1 MTGYDITLQNIYREC
16 HVNNGNAFELEIS
29 SGACVKH
36 FRKKKHLFSC
46 EWIHAPLLKE
56 ENYYLERER
65 ELSQL
70 PKGIKLIK
78 NVIVSTPLPD
88 PYFASDN
95 FATERSHIS
104 YKVIV
109 SAEFSQ
115 KIAHDYRNSKVI
127 VSDIFDRQTC
137 DEAKRFMNRIVVSHN
152 NLLERLASA
161 DGYYLVT
168 NTSFGNG
175 EDGLTFKGMGM
186 KPLSNEAQRLG
197 FALAIADNRSALI
210 PDSAFYFLERS
221 DDRIFIHRLSR
232 RSQKSNLKDW

>member
-1 MTGYDITLQNIYREC
+1 MTEYDITLQNIYREC
-16 HVNNGNAFELEIS
+16 HINNGNAFELEIS
-29 SGACVKH
+29 SVACEKH
-36 FRKKKHLFSC
+36 FRKKNHLFSY
-46 EWIHAPLLKE
+46 EWVHDPLLKVE
-56 ENYYLERER
+56 HYYLEYER

-88 PYFASDN
+88 PYFASGN

-152 NLLERLASA
+152 NLLEKLASP
-161 DGYYLVT
+161 DSYYRVT
-168 NTSFGNG
+168 NTSFSDG
-175 EDGLTFKGMGM
+175 EGGAPFKGMGM

-197 FALAIADNRSALI
+197 LALAIADNRSALI

-221 DDRIFIHRLSR
+221 DDCILIHMSSR